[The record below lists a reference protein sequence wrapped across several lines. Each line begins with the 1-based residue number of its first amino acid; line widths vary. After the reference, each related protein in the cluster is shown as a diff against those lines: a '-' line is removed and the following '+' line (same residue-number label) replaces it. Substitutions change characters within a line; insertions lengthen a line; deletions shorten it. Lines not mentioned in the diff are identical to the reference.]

1 MRRESEKG
9 GRSEGWACVTLT
21 CTRPMGAAFRGDGS
35 AQFSSTFL
43 RLPFAADAGSFAMA
57 LGAGGGLTDVTDV
70 EITVLVAGTDVGGAW
85 RDEGAGSSSTS
96 IISSSAVAGLPDAMV
111 ACAHA

>member
-1 MRRESEKG
+1 
-9 GRSEGWACVTLT
+9 
-21 CTRPMGAAFRGDGS
+21 MGAAFRGDGS

-43 RLPFAADAGSFAMA
+43 RLPFAADAASVAMA
-57 LGAGGGLTDVTDV
+57 IGAVGGLTDVTDV

-96 IISSSAVAGLPDAMV
+96 IISSSAVGGLPDAMV
-111 ACAHA
+111 ACAHG

>member
-1 MRRESEKG
+1 
-9 GRSEGWACVTLT
+9 
-21 CTRPMGAAFRGDGS
+21 MGAAFRGDGS

-43 RLPFAADAGSFAMA
+43 RLPFAAASI
-57 LGAGGGLTDVTDV
+57 GAGGVLTDVTDV

-96 IISSSAVAGLPDAMV
+96 IISSSSAVAGLPDAMV